1 MGRRKAQTLVFTS
14 NAQSRKIRKSIPPLV
29 PMPTAIPQVQTAQI
43 SLSGADEG
51 RSMESWEIPRIYSS
65 QSPEYGYDFFSGLR
79 LPSGTE
85 ISVERD
91 ENCTDIKLS
100 ESCSDHNQWC
110 DGYQFSVP
118 SCPCCRALKRKST
131 SPEAPQLCQLH
142 DSKRKRSCKL
152 DDHMNLRCDC
162 SIPQPSRY
170 LEYLSGLSQT
180 HGITTKTMP
189 SNGTSLHG
197 QPDLAFL
204 KATFP
209 PLSDESFITTVSS
222 SGSIAT
228 DPIVPAPF
236 EPANNG
242 VEIFASPS
250 IPLSDRCDVSSSV
263 DLEIDQEAFAR
274 ALQKT
279 PDGDSDEDFWNQF
292 WSSVDVF
299 QATTLPQLVPLPLLS
314 YESSGSQPR
323 NAISLPSHSPEQ
335 GSPSSTST
343 KLSPA
348 SITPA
353 TPGLVDSLHRSAAK
367 PHKKSTSEE
376 PRYPCQH
383 CDRYC
388 GKRAFKRKDHLN
400 QHLRRV
406 HSLSQED
413 LVPGFCPH
421 RNCSFAEGPMS
432 SVRAFSKFSHYTKH
446 LREVHGESLFDCSV
460 PNCRRKGVNGYS
472 GHANLLRHMRE
483 KHPEIISNVSVNH
496 EYPLECLP
504 E

>member
-1 MGRRKAQTLVFTS
+1 M
-14 NAQSRKIRKSIPPLV
+14 
-29 PMPTAIPQVQTAQI
+29 
-43 SLSGADEG
+43 
-51 RSMESWEIPRIYSS
+51 
-65 QSPEYGYDFFSGLR
+65 
-79 LPSGTE
+79 
-85 ISVERD
+85 
-91 ENCTDIKLS
+91 
-100 ESCSDHNQWC
+100 
-110 DGYQFSVP
+110 
-118 SCPCCRALKRKST
+118 
-131 SPEAPQLCQLH
+131 
-142 DSKRKRSCKL
+142 
-152 DDHMNLRCDC
+152 
-162 SIPQPSRY
+162 
-170 LEYLSGLSQT
+170 
-180 HGITTKTMP
+180 
-189 SNGTSLHG
+189 SLHE

-209 PLSDESFITTVSS
+209 PLSDESYITTVSS
-222 SGSIAT
+222 SGSITT

-250 IPLSDRCDVSSSV
+250 IPLSDRCDVSSFA
-263 DLEIDQEAFAR
+263 DLETDREALANGYLTWREF
-274 ALQKT
+274 L
-279 PDGDSDEDFWNQF
+279 DVDSDVDSWNLF
-292 WSSVDVF
+292 SSSADVF
-299 QATTLPQLVPLPLLS
+299 QGTTLPQLVPSPLLS

-323 NAISLPSHSPEQ
+323 NTIFLPSQSSEQ

-343 KLSPA
+343 ELSPA
-348 SITPA
+348 SITPS

-421 RNCSFAEGPMS
+421 KNCSFAEGPMS

-446 LREVHGESLFDCSV
+446 LREV
-460 PNCRRKGVNGYS
+460 
-472 GHANLLRHMRE
+472 AWRE
-483 KHPEIISNVSVNH
+483 PI
-496 EYPLECLP
+496 
-504 E
+504 

>member
-1 MGRRKAQTLVFTS
+1 
-14 NAQSRKIRKSIPPLV
+14 
-29 PMPTAIPQVQTAQI
+29 
-43 SLSGADEG
+43 
-51 RSMESWEIPRIYSS
+51 
-65 QSPEYGYDFFSGLR
+65 
-79 LPSGTE
+79 
-85 ISVERD
+85 
-91 ENCTDIKLS
+91 
-100 ESCSDHNQWC
+100 
-110 DGYQFSVP
+110 
-118 SCPCCRALKRKST
+118 
-131 SPEAPQLCQLH
+131 
-142 DSKRKRSCKL
+142 
-152 DDHMNLRCDC
+152 
-162 SIPQPSRY
+162 
-170 LEYLSGLSQT
+170 
-180 HGITTKTMP
+180 MP
-189 SNGTSLHG
+189 SNGMSLHE

-209 PLSDESFITTVSS
+209 PLSDESYSTTVSS

-250 IPLSDRCDVSSSV
+250 IPLSDRCDVSSFA
-263 DLEIDQEAFAR
+263 DLETDREALAR
-274 ALQKT
+274 DLTWHEFLDVK
-279 PDGDSDEDFWNQF
+279 SDVDFWNQF
-292 WSSVDVF
+292 WSSADVF
-299 QATTLPQLVPLPLLS
+299 QGTTLPQLVPSPLLS

-323 NAISLPSHSPEQ
+323 STISLPSQSSEQ

-343 KLSPA
+343 ELSPA
-348 SITPA
+348 SIAPSA
-353 TPGLVDSLHRSAAK
+353 PGLVDCLHRSAAK

-406 HSLSQED
+406 HCLSQED

-432 SVRAFSKFSHYTKH
+432 FVRAFSKFSHYTKH
-446 LREVHGESLFDCSV
+446 LREWHGESLFDCSV

-472 GHANLLRHMRE
+472 GHANLLRHTRE
-483 KHPEIISNVSVNH
+483 KHPEIISRVSANH

-504 E
+504 K